1 MLVDKNQLSYSFVV
15 HLLRKLVTVKSA
27 EHREIKPKF
36 EGNVCL
42 EINSFLK
49 ESNYEKNLRLGYSTF
64 LYIRGKMC

>member
-1 MLVDKNQLSYSFVV
+1 MDKNQLSYLFVV

-42 EINSFLK
+42 EINSFLN
-49 ESNYEKNLRLGYSTF
+49 ESNKEMNLLVG
-64 LYIRGKMC
+64 